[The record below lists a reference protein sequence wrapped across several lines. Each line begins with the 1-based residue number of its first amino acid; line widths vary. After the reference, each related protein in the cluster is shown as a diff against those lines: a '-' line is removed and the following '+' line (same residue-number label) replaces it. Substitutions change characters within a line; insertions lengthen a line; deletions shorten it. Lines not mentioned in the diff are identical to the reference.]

1 MVKRKKSS
9 TFPKRLQDVMVFHE
23 IGKTITSTLDLK
35 EVLQIIMDRIQE
47 LLKPQNWSLLLVDEA
62 KDELYFEI
70 VVGESADALREFRIK
85 MGEGVAGWVAQTG
98 TPLFIPDVK
107 RDPRFHSKIDEI
119 IGFTTHCILCAPL
132 KSKGKVLGVIELVN
146 DGVHGKFK
154 QDDLFLLATLA
165 DYAAIAIENARYFL
179 KIQELTI
186 TDDVT
191 GLYNSRYLYQA
202 LESEIK
208 RSKRYKKQLSLIFI
222 DIDYFKHV
230 NDGHGHL
237 AGCRLLREVGEV
249 FRYSLRNVDVVTRY
263 GGDEFVIIL
272 PETKKDVGVLTAQR
286 IRESLNEHVFHL
298 GKKLNLKIT
307 ASFGIASYPGD
318 AKTAT
323 EIIRLADQAMY
334 RVKEANRDGV
344 SAA

>member
-1 MVKRKKSS
+1 MAKRRKAAAV
-9 TFPKRLQDVMVFHE
+9 TKRLQDVMVFHE

-47 LLKPQNWSLLLVDEA
+47 LLRPQNWSLLLVDENR
-62 KDELYFEI
+62 DELFFEI
-70 VVGESADALREFRIK
+70 VVGESADALKEFRVK

-98 TPLFIPDVK
+98 TPLFVPDAK
-107 RDPRFHSKIDEI
+107 RDPRFFSKIDEI
-119 IGFTTHCILCAPL
+119 IGFNTHCILCAPL

-146 DGVHGKFK
+146 DGSAGKFR
-154 QDDLFLLATLA
+154 QDDLFLLSTLA
-165 DYAAIAIENARYFL
+165 DYAAIAIENARYFQ

-191 GLYNSRYLYQA
+191 GLFNSRFLYQA
-202 LESEIK
+202 IESEIK

-222 DIDYFKHV
+222 DIDFFKHV

-237 AGCRLLREVGEV
+237 AGSRLLREVGDV
-249 FRYSLRNVDVVTRY
+249 FRQSLRNVDIVTRY

-272 PETKKDVGVLTAQR
+272 PETKKDVGVLTAKR
-286 IRESLNEHVFHL
+286 IREALNEHRFQL
-298 GKKLNLKIT
+298 GKNLNLKVT

-334 RVKEANRDGV
+334 RVKETSRDGV
-344 SAA
+344 AAA